1 MVNEL
6 SRDAFNKHGAIYVK
20 DVLNKSL
27 CNFLTH
33 FLLREEAELNLNKV
47 RGKKELKFEEG
58 RGDHVWNDPQVPT
71 AVAVGGSPVFDTVNE
86 MIWPFLEEIIGEE
99 LIPTYSYGRIYWK
112 GSELKRHTDR
122 NSSEVTASCCLKKDV
137 DWSLN
142 YDFNNEIIS
151 ANLDVGDISISHGS
165 KIPHWR
171 EKYSGK
177 EHIQAFVQYV
187 YADGEY
193 NHLIYDTRPCLA
205 APYEMVSDEVKREF
219 QNQYK

>member
-1 MVNEL
+1 MIITVKNALPKEL
-6 SRDAFNKHGAIYVK
+6 CDFLSIEFSMMKNCIATMKYNKEAFDHPSIGKNTFSWY
-20 DVLNKSL
+20 SPL
-27 CNFLTH
+27 CFEA
-33 FLLREEAELNLNKV
+33 LLVYLQPIVEQNV
-47 RGKKELKFEEG
+47 GKK
-58 RGDHVWNDPQVPT
+58 
-71 AVAVGGSPVFDTVNE
+71 
-86 MIWPFLEEIIGEE
+86 

-205 APYEMVSDEVKREF
+205 APYETVSDEVKREF